1 LEANNEGVVRMVPV
15 IVIPVLNRYD
25 LLERCIKSIDYPVE
39 NLIIIDNGGR
49 IAKDCLVLPRSTKIQ
64 NRYIMDM
71 PSNLGVATSWNL
83 GIKMTP
89 FATGWI
95 LLNSDAHFGHG
106 HLEKFYK
113 ESDVDQIHL
122 AGEPGWCC
130 AWIGSEVVKDV
141 GLFCEAFHPA
151 YFEDN
156 DYERRATR
164 LHKKIVKSDA
174 LVYHDNSSTLLSDPS
189 LFDKNRE
196 SFRANMELFKLR
208 NARLDAGQWDLQRRI
223 SLSWD

>member
-1 LEANNEGVVRMVPV
+1 MVPV

-113 ESDVDQIHL
+113 ESDIDEIHL

-156 DYERRATR
+156 DYERRAVR
-164 LHKKIVKSDA
+164 LGKTIRKSQDIIV
-174 LVYHDNSSTLLSDPS
+174 HDNSSTLLSDVS
-189 LFDKNRE
+189 FQGKN
-196 SFRANMELFKLR
+196 SQTFASNLELFKLR
-208 NARLDAGQWDLQRRI
+208 NARLDAGQWDLQRRLD
-223 SLSWD
+223 LSWD

>member
-1 LEANNEGVVRMVPV
+1 MVPV
-15 IVIPVLNRYD
+15 VIIPVLNRYD
-25 LLERCIKSIDYPVE
+25 LLERCIDSLDFPVE
-39 NLIIIDNGGR
+39 KIIIIDNGGK
-49 IAKDCLVLPRSTKIQ
+49 IEQDCLMMPRNSRHGKT
-64 NRYIMDM
+64 YIMDM

-89 FATGWI
+89 FASGWI
-95 LLNSDAHFGHG
+95 LLNSDAWFLPDQ
-106 HLEKFYK
+106 LEKFWNGCDRD
-113 ESDVDQIHL
+113 EIHL
-122 AGEPGWCC
+122 TGSPEWAC

-189 LFDKNRE
+189 LFDKNRD

-223 SLSWD
+223 NLSWD

>member
-1 LEANNEGVVRMVPV
+1 MVPV

-113 ESDVDQIHL
+113 ESDIDEIHL

-156 DYERRATR
+156 DYERRAVRMGKTIR
-164 LHKKIVKSDA
+164 KSQDIIM
-174 LVYHDNSSTLLSDPS
+174 HDNSSTLLSDVA
-189 LFDKNRE
+189 LQGKNAQTFA
-196 SFRANMELFKLR
+196 SNLELFKLR
-208 NARLDAGQWDLQRRI
+208 NARLDAGQWDLQRRLD
-223 SLSWD
+223 LSWD

>member
-1 LEANNEGVVRMVPV
+1 MVPV

-39 NLIIIDNGGR
+39 NLIIIDNGGL
-49 IAKDCLVLPRSTKIQ
+49 IEKDCLSLPKNSNIE
-64 NRYIMDM
+64 NRYILDM

-89 FATGWI
+89 FASGWI

-106 HLEKFYK
+106 HLKKFYK
-113 ESDVDQIHL
+113 ESDIDEIHL

-223 SLSWD
+223 NLSWD